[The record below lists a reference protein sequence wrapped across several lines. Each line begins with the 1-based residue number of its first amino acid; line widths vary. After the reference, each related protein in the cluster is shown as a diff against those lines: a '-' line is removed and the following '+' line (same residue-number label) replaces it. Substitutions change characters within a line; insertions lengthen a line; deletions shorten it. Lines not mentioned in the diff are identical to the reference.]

1 MLIPFAAAA
10 ILLLTSRRQS
20 APGSGPTS
28 PVNVPP
34 PGPGGVPGN
43 DGSPARPPPVPG
55 SPSAPGTF
63 PAVGQLWRPRPDL
76 PFVRAQ
82 NFAGRAAVQ
91 NMAETPGDAPAERD
105 PTVLGW
111 LDRGELD
118 APTWVRIPVRGGL
131 EVEVMGDVLSRG
143 GVRLCASMIAA
154 QGVADSWD
162 ALIMTPGIANAVWSA
177 ASLRLP
183 PRPIDPNPGGAKEW
197 LLYYADRVAEVYQ
210 SRALALVA
218 ERGPLA
224 LFGIVADTLGKDY
237 VLDSR
242 VAQQPT
248 QCAIYGWHTG
258 QGASDQTVIQS
269 GGTGASYKHH
279 LAFFDYSHA
288 IRLVRR
294 RAWLN
299 GEAVDLAKIY
309 SERSEL
315 VNFTTAAAPC
325 PARHPAIPFR
335 RPGGVLV

>member
-1 MLIPFAAAA
+1 MLLPFAAAA
-10 ILLLTSRRQS
+10 LLLF
-20 APGSGPTS
+20 APRKGAGAGGPTS
-28 PVNVPP
+28 PIGYP
-34 PGPGGVPGN
+34 PGAGGASGG
-43 DGSPARPPPVPG
+43 GSGPARPPAPPDA
-55 SPSAPGTF
+55 PSAPGAF
-63 PAVGQLWRPRPDL
+63 PRVGQLWRPRGDL
-76 PFVRAQ
+76 PLVRAQ
-82 NFAGRAAVQ
+82 NFAGRAAVES
-91 NMAETPGDAPAERD
+91 MVETPGDAPAERD
-105 PTVLGW
+105 PTVLRW

-118 APTWVRIPVRGGL
+118 APTWVRVPVRGGL

-237 VLDSR
+237 VLDAR
-242 VAQQPT
+242 VAQEPT

-258 QGASDQTVIQS
+258 QGPSDQTVIQS
-269 GGTGASYKHH
+269 GNTGASYKHH
-279 LAFFDYSHA
+279 LAFYDYSHA

-294 RAWLN
+294 RAWLD
-299 GEAVDLAKIY
+299 GQPVDLAKIY
-309 SERSEL
+309 AERSEL
-315 VNFTTAAAPC
+315 VNFTAAASPC

-335 RPGGVLV
+335 KPGGVLV